1 MRKLFVGAAVAAA
14 VVVGSA
20 SPSFAFFCTNASRN
34 EHAPHAGTVEFKES
48 NAQADMDTSHA
59 WNSTA
64 TGAWVD
70 AGEFGGP
77 EGVIIFARAPLHPAA
92 GVGSPDHGIVEAE

>member
-1 MRKLFVGAAVAAA
+1 MQRVIVAFAIMA
-14 VVVGSA
+14 GVVVGSA
-20 SPSFAFFCTNASRN
+20 APSFAFFCTNASRN
-34 EHAPHAGTVEFKES
+34 ANAPAAGTVEFKDS

-77 EGVIIFARAPLHPAA
+77 QGTIIFARNGLHPAA